1 MHPASAPQGVADVR
15 SPTNIVSDVRPLVF
29 VVDDDDGMR
38 AAVLRVLGRAGI
50 DGRGYGGGSDLL
62 ALASLDPASCIV
74 LDVAMPRMDGL
85 AVQAAL
91 KARGAAAPVVFLT
104 GSADIP
110 VAVAAMRE
118 GAVDFIE
125 KPFDNA
131 DLVARVRSAIE
142 HHARQ
147 RLHDAGLADAQARF
161 RQLTAREREVCQRI
175 AAGKTSKEVAR
186 ELGVSHR
193 TVEIHRARVMEKMG
207 APTLA
212 DLVRKQLLV
221 EAAAGTH

>member
-1 MHPASAPQGVADVR
+1 MR
-15 SPTNIVSDVRPLVF
+15 NPTGIVSDIRPLVF

-38 AAVLRVLGRAGI
+38 AAVLRVLARAGI
-50 DGRGYGGGSDLL
+50 DGRGYGGGGDLL
-62 ALASLDPASCIV
+62 ALASLALASCIV
-74 LDVAMPRMDGL
+74 LDVAMPGMDGL

-91 KARGAAAPVVFLT
+91 KARGVTAPVVFLT
-104 GSADIP
+104 GAADIP
-110 VAVAAMRE
+110 IAVAAMRE

-131 DLVARVRSAIE
+131 DFVARVRAAIE

-147 RLHDAGLADAQARF
+147 QRHDAGLADVQARF
-161 RQLTAREREVCQRI
+161 RLLTAREREVSQRV
-175 AAGKTSKEVAR
+175 AAGKTSKEIAR

-212 DLVRKQLLV
+212 ELVRMQLLA
-221 EAAAGTH
+221 EAAAATH

>member
-1 MHPASAPQGVADVR
+1 MTIVRDPANSAGG
-15 SPTNIVSDVRPLVF
+15 VRPLVF

-50 DGRGYGGGSDLL
+50 DGRGYHGGGDLL
-62 ALASLDPASCIV
+62 ALASMDPASCIL
-74 LDVAMPRMDGL
+74 LDVAMPGMDGL

-110 VAVAAMRE
+110 VAVAAMRV

-147 RLHDAGLADAQARF
+147 RRHDAGLADAQARF
-161 RQLTAREREVCQRI
+161 RQLTAREREVYQRV
-175 AAGKTSKEVAR
+175 AVGKTSKEVAR

-212 DLVRKQLLV
+212 ELVRKQLLV

>member
-1 MHPASAPQGVADVR
+1 
-15 SPTNIVSDVRPLVF
+15 
-29 VVDDDDGMR
+29 VD
-38 AAVLRVLGRAGI
+38 AAN
-50 DGRGYGGGSDLL
+50 
-62 ALASLDPASCIV
+62 CIV
-74 LDVAMPRMDGL
+74 LDVAMPGMDGL

-91 KARGAAAPVVFLT
+91 KARGVAAPIVFLT

-142 HHARQ
+142 HQARQ
-147 RLHDAGLADAQARF
+147 RRHDAGLADAQARL
-161 RQLTAREREVCQRI
+161 RQLTAREREVFQRV

-207 APTLA
+207 TPTLA
-212 DLVRKQLLV
+212 ELVRMQLLV
-221 EAAAGTH
+221 ESALVAQ

>member
-1 MHPASAPQGVADVR
+1 MMAMRDPG
-15 SPTNIVSDVRPLVF
+15 NKSDARPLVL

-38 AAVLRVLGRAGI
+38 AAVIRVLGRAGI

-62 ALASLDPASCIV
+62 AQTSVDAANCIV
-74 LDVAMPRMDGL
+74 LDVAMPGMDGL

-91 KARGAAAPVVFLT
+91 KARGVAAPIVFLT

-142 HHARQ
+142 HQARQ
-147 RLHDAGLADAQARF
+147 RRHDAGLADAQARL
-161 RQLTAREREVCQRI
+161 RQLTAREREVFQRV

-207 APTLA
+207 TPTLA
-212 DLVRKQLLV
+212 ELVRMQLLV
-221 EAAAGTH
+221 ESALVAQ

>member
-1 MHPASAPQGVADVR
+1 MTPMRDPGNNGDA
-15 SPTNIVSDVRPLVF
+15 RPLVF

-38 AAVLRVLGRAGI
+38 AAVLRVFGRAGI
-50 DGRGYGGGSDLL
+50 DGRGYGGGGDLL
-62 ALASLDPASCIV
+62 ALASLAPANCIV
-74 LDVAMPRMDGL
+74 LDVAMPGMDGL

-91 KARGAAAPVVFLT
+91 KARGVAAPVVFLT

-110 VAVAAMRE
+110 IAVAAMRE

-131 DLVARVRSAIE
+131 DLVARVRAAIE

-147 RLHDAGLADAQARF
+147 RRHDAGLADAQARF

-207 APTLA
+207 TPTLA
-212 DLVRKQLLV
+212 ELVRMQLLV
-221 EAAAGTH
+221 ESAPVGQ

>member
-1 MHPASAPQGVADVR
+1 MIAVHDSGNSGGA
-15 SPTNIVSDVRPLVF
+15 RPLVL

-50 DGRGYGGGSDLL
+50 DGRGYRSGGDLL
-62 ALASLDPASCIV
+62 AQPILDPASCIL
-74 LDVAMPRMDGL
+74 LDVAMPGMDGL

-91 KARGAAAPVVFLT
+91 NARGAVAPVVFLT

-110 VAVAAMRE
+110 IAVAAMRE
-118 GAVDFIE
+118 GAIDFIE

-131 DLVARVRSAIE
+131 DLVARVRAAIE

-147 RLHDAGLADAQARF
+147 RRHDAGLADAQARF
-161 RQLTAREREVCQRI
+161 RQLTAREREVFQRV

-212 DLVRKQLLV
+212 ELVRTRLLV
-221 EAAAGTH
+221 EAAPGTQ

>member
-1 MHPASAPQGVADVR
+1 MTPMRDPGNYGDA
-15 SPTNIVSDVRPLVF
+15 RPLVF
-29 VVDDDDGMR
+29 VVDDVDGMR

-50 DGRGYGGGSDLL
+50 DGRGYGGGGDLL
-62 ALASLDPASCIV
+62 ALASLAPANCIV
-74 LDVAMPRMDGL
+74 LDVAMPGMDGL

-91 KARGAAAPVVFLT
+91 KARGVAAPVVFLT

-110 VAVAAMRE
+110 IAVAAMRE

-131 DLVARVRSAIE
+131 DLVARVRAAIE

-147 RLHDAGLADAQARF
+147 RRHDAGLADAQARF

-207 APTLA
+207 TPTLA
-212 DLVRKQLLV
+212 ELVRMQLLV
-221 EAAAGTH
+221 ESAPVGQ